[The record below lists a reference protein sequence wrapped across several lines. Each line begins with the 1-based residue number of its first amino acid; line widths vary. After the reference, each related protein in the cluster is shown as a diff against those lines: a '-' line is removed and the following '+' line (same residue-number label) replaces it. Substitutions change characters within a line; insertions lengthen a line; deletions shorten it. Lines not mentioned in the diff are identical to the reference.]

1 MGAALSRPSLRRQL
15 MLSMSAVLGGVLWM
29 MSDLDL
35 MTPKQDSLVIA
46 LRVLALLALP
56 IGALV
61 ALWNAGVVL
70 RSKRSWMAK
79 VWSVV
84 LALSCLIVLLVGYA
98 YHVMGYTANY

>member
-1 MGAALSRPSLRRQL
+1 VL
-15 MLSMSAVLGGVLWM
+15 MM

-35 MTPKQDSLVIA
+35 MSPKLDSPIIA
-46 LRVLALLALP
+46 LRLLATLVLP

-70 RSKRSWMAK
+70 RSKRSWAAK
-79 VWSVV
+79 AWSVV
-84 LALSCLIVLLVGYA
+84 LALACLVVLWVGYA